1 MRASRFLVRLF
12 ALMLS
17 ASVAFAQSSVPPPP
31 PGPPPAPPPDA
42 VSATTAPQP
51 PEFTQEQLDQMLAP
65 IALYPDALLSQILMA
80 STYPLEVVEAA
91 RWSRANPS
99 LSGDAA
105 VHAVD
110 QYTWDPSVKSLVA
123 FPRVL
128 QTMEQKLEWM
138 ERLGDAFLSQQQQV
152 MDTVQGLRQ
161 KAQAAGNL
169 RSTDQE
175 RVESQGGQIAI
186 EPANPAVVYV
196 PYYDP
201 TVVYGSWWWPAYPP
215 VYWPV
220 WPGYAFGPGIMFGW
234 GIGIGVGV
242 GFFFGGF
249 DWGHH
254 FAYAHGSPF
263 YAHGG
268 FHGGPGGA
276 WAHDP
281 SHRRGVPYRSAG
293 LRQQFGRTSQS
304 AEARNA
310 FRGRDAGPANR
321 AGPANGFAG
330 RGEPA
335 ARSAAPAARAPAF
348 NRPAET
354 PSHAF
359 EGVGHGSEVRSFS
372 ARGSSSIRHAA
383 PSRPASHAAPS
394 GHGGGQHHR

>member
-1 MRASRFLVRLF
+1 LLFRHKLNHAAAEEQCMRAPRFIIRFF

-17 ASVAFAQSSVPPPP
+17 ASLAFAQTSVPPPP
-31 PGPPPAPPPDA
+31 PGPAPAPPPDA
-42 VSATTAPQP
+42 TSPATAPQP
-51 PEFTQEQLDQMLAP
+51 PVFTPEQLDQMLAP
-65 IALYPDALLSQILMA
+65 IALYPDPLLSQILMA

-99 LSGDAA
+99 LTGDQA

-110 QYTWDPSVKSLVA
+110 QYSWDPSVKSLVA

-128 QTMEQKLEWM
+128 QTMEQKLDWT
-138 ERLGDAFLSQQQQV
+138 ERLGDAFLSEQQEV
-152 MDTVQGLRQ
+152 MGTVQNLRQ

-169 RSTDQE
+169 RSTEQA
-175 RVESQGGQIAI
+175 RIESQSGQIAI
-186 EPANPAVVYV
+186 EPVNPGVVYV
-196 PYYDP
+196 PYYNP
-201 TVVYGSWWWPAYPP
+201 TVVYGPWWWPGYPP

-220 WPGYAFGPGIMFGW
+220 WPGYVLGPGVLFGW

-249 DWGHH
+249 DWGHR
-254 FAYAHGSPF
+254 FAYARGAPF

-268 FHGGPGGA
+268 LHAGASGA

-281 SHRRGVPYRSAG
+281 AHRGGVPYRSAA

-310 FRGRDAGPANR
+310 FRGRA
-321 AGPANGFAG
+321 
-330 RGEPA
+330 
-335 ARSAAPAARAPAF
+335 AAPAPAS
-348 NRPAET
+348 NRQVET

-359 EGVGHGSEVRSFS
+359 EGVGHGGEVRNFS
-372 ARGSSSIRHAA
+372 ARGRSSVQHAA

-394 GHGGGQHHR
+394 SHGGGQRHR